1 MKKESN
7 IRYLGREIRKN
18 TENYLMLAPY
28 SVFFLTFTVIPI
40 CVAIYLSF
48 TYFNLLQ
55 PAQFR

>member
-40 CVAIYLSF
+40 CVAI
-48 TYFNLLQ
+48 
-55 PAQFR
+55 

>member
-28 SVFFLTFTVIPI
+28 SVFFLTLP
-40 CVAIYLSF
+40 LSLYVLRF
-48 TYFNLLQ
+48 I
-55 PAQFR
+55 